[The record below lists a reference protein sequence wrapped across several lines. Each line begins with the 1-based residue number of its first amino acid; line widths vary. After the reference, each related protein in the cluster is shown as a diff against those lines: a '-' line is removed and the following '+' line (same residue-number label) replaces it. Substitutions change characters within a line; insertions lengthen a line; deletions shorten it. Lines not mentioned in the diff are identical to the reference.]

1 MNRERRQKIANIVLQ
16 NGSIKNEDIMERFN
30 VSIETVRRDLAFLEK
45 QGVIERVYGGAV
57 KKSYYQTE
65 PAYALRES
73 KNSIEKKAIALKA
86 EKFITESDVVYFDIG
101 TTVLALANVLS
112 ANKKITAFTN
122 AIRTALTL
130 TDKCAQVII
139 PGGKIR
145 PKELA
150 VSGALA
156 IDNIKEF
163 NIEKA
168 FVGVAGIDA
177 NGVTDF
183 IEDEARIRR
192 AIIENAKKVIVLADY
207 TKFSVRAVCN
217 VCPLSKIDVVITD
230 SKADKKVIEQIK
242 AQGVEVIIA

>member
-1 MNRERRQKIANIVLQ
+1 MNRDRRQKIADIVLQ
-16 NGSIKNEDIMERFN
+16 NGSIKNEEIMEGFN

-57 KKSYYQTE
+57 KKNYYQTE

-73 KNSIEKKAIALKA
+73 KKSLEKKAIALKA
-86 EKFITESDVVYFDIG
+86 EEFICENDVVFFDIG
-101 TTVLALANVLS
+101 TTVLALANVLN

-156 IDNIKEF
+156 TDNIKEF

-168 FVGVAGIDA
+168 FVGVAGIDE

-183 IEDEARIRR
+183 FEDEARIRR
-192 AIIENAKKVIVLADY
+192 AIIENAKKVIVLADS

-230 SKADKKVIEQIK
+230 DKTDKKVLEKIK

>member
-1 MNRERRQKIANIVLQ
+1 MV
-16 NGSIKNEDIMERFN
+16 F
-30 VSIETVRRDLAFLEK
+30 
-45 QGVIERVYGGAV
+45 
-57 KKSYYQTE
+57 
-65 PAYALRES
+65 
-73 KNSIEKKAIALKA
+73 
-86 EKFITESDVVYFDIG
+86 FDIG
-101 TTVLALANVLS
+101 TTVLALANVLN
-112 ANKKITAFTN
+112 ANKKIVAFTN

-156 IDNIKEF
+156 TDNIKEF
-163 NIEKA
+163 NVEKA

-192 AIIENAKKVIVLADY
+192 AIIDNANKVIVLADS
-207 TKFSVRAVCN
+207 TKFGVRAVCN
-217 VCPLSKIDVVITD
+217 VCSLSKIDVVITD
-230 SKADKKVIEQIK
+230 SKADKKLIEQIK